1 MSVKRKVTV
10 PVGRVAAHTAINDLA
25 DCGGSVNGGTAIN

>member
-10 PVGRVAAHTAINDLA
+10 PVGRLDMGNIPGDLDWAAYFRVD
-25 DCGGSVNGGTAIN
+25 V